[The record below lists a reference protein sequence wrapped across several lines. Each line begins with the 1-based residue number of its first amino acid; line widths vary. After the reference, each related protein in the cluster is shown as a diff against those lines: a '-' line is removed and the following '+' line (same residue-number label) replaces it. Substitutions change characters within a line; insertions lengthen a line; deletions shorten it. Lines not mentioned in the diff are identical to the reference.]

1 MKRDLK
7 LNMSHLDAISR
18 KVQSY
23 IDAMEAVGLAARKF
37 EQTIKDQDSDAY
49 NKLSEQWETNVWE
62 NEKILKYRLGVI
74 KEMIDSY
81 ISDMTDYIAPENET
95 AMMRVDRNDIW
106 WNYKQIEG
114 EATSFDWIVQDTG
127 STLAT
132 YKRLFIP
139 NPFSSDEENEA
150 KKSAQQQEEDAESA
164 RRQRNYEKLQG
175 FRDQLDTSIR
185 KKLSDSVDEIKKI
198 YENKVIPFENTD
210 DSYKSKM
217 SAYYSEWSSMGD
229 KFSDVG
235 NAIRDFLAGIGDS
248 LVDTVKGLLTLV
260 VDLGLLYVHSECSRM
275 TLGHVPET
283 LDQEVEKI
291 KQKYEPLLK
300 DPVNT
305 IGGIGQSICDTA
317 DEKGVAYSSGYIVT
331 EVVTALLADKGLDKI
346 KNVAKT
352 GKTADNVADIA
363 EGAAKGAGNAA
374 EDAGKAG
381 KGLEEAAKGAESA
394 AEDAGKAGK
403 TAGKVGESGS
413 SSNKFSNWDDMKDA
427 YKGKVTKFLKGN
439 KPKGSPIPKNWFEKG
454 GTLEIET
461 LDDGSQIW
469 KYTSAKG
476 DTVPYI
482 NQQVKFPKQYMFPD
496 EDIAEFSI
504 GKFTGDRELDKKAAL
519 EFLRSEGYDEI
530 PDGYVLHHDYENGKM
545 QLIEEEIHRIFTH
558 YGGNYYNK

>member
-23 IDAMEAVGLAARKF
+23 IDAMEAVELAARKF

-114 EATSFDWIVQDTG
+114 EATSFDWMVQDTG

-185 KKLSDSVDEIKKI
+185 EKISDSVDEIRKI

-248 LVDTVKGLLTLV
+248 LVGTVKGLLTLV

-291 KQKYEPLLK
+291 KQKYEPLFK

-381 KGLEEAAKGAESA
+381 KGLEGAAKGAESA

-413 SSNKFSNWDDMKDA
+413 KTINPNEIRYSQSSVNGSNDIIQSMRESGW
-427 YKGKVTKFLKGN
+427 KGEPIDVVEMPDGIYTTIDNTRVASAREAGVNVKANVHGYNDPLPSEYIERFTTKKGV
-439 KPKGSPIPKNWFEKG
+439 PKTWGEA
-454 GTLEIET
+454 IE
-461 LDDGSQIW
+461 LRVGKQKASFRN
-469 KYTSAKG
+469 G
-476 DTVPYI
+476 NPY
-482 NQQVKFPKQYMFPD
+482 
-496 EDIAEFSI
+496 
-504 GKFTGDRELDKKAAL
+504 GKFDMETIK
-519 EFLRSEGYDEI
+519 
-530 PDGYVLHHDYENGKM
+530 
-545 QLIEEEIHRIFTH
+545 
-558 YGGNYYNK
+558 

>member
-175 FRDQLDTSIR
+175 FRLKTQMIHIKARCRPTTVNGAQWETS
-185 KKLSDSVDEIKKI
+185 SVMQE
-198 YENKVIPFENTD
+198 TQ
-210 DSYKSKM
+210 S
-217 SAYYSEWSSMGD
+217 
-229 KFSDVG
+229 
-235 NAIRDFLAGIGDS
+235 GIFW
-248 LVDTVKGLLTLV
+248 
-260 VDLGLLYVHSECSRM
+260 
-275 TLGHVPET
+275 
-283 LDQEVEKI
+283 Q
-291 KQKYEPLLK
+291 
-300 DPVNT
+300 
-305 IGGIGQSICDTA
+305 A
-317 DEKGVAYSSGYIVT
+317 
-331 EVVTALLADKGLDKI
+331 
-346 KNVAKT
+346 
-352 GKTADNVADIA
+352 
-363 EGAAKGAGNAA
+363 
-374 EDAGKAG
+374 
-381 KGLEEAAKGAESA
+381 
-394 AEDAGKAGK
+394 
-403 TAGKVGESGS
+403 
-413 SSNKFSNWDDMKDA
+413 
-427 YKGKVTKFLKGN
+427 
-439 KPKGSPIPKNWFEKG
+439 
-454 GTLEIET
+454 
-461 LDDGSQIW
+461 
-469 KYTSAKG
+469 
-476 DTVPYI
+476 
-482 NQQVKFPKQYMFPD
+482 
-496 EDIAEFSI
+496 
-504 GKFTGDRELDKKAAL
+504 
-519 EFLRSEGYDEI
+519 
-530 PDGYVLHHDYENGKM
+530 
-545 QLIEEEIHRIFTH
+545 
-558 YGGNYYNK
+558 

>member
-1 MKRDLK
+1 
-7 LNMSHLDAISR
+7 
-18 KVQSY
+18 
-23 IDAMEAVGLAARKF
+23 
-37 EQTIKDQDSDAY
+37 
-49 NKLSEQWETNVWE
+49 
-62 NEKILKYRLGVI
+62 
-74 KEMIDSY
+74 MIDSY

-127 STLAT
+127 STPVT

-217 SAYYSEWSSMGD
+217 STYYSEWSSMGD
-229 KFSDVG
+229 KFSDAG
-235 NAIRDFLAGIGDS
+235 NAIKDFMTGVWDSLAG
-248 LVDTVKGLLTLV
+248 TVMGLLTLV
-260 VDLGLLYVHSECSRM
+260 ADLEILYVDVRWKSIVPIQ
-275 TLGHVPET
+275 VPEV

-291 KQKYEPLLK
+291 KQKYKPLLK

-374 EDAGKAG
+374 EDAGKVVES
-381 KGLEEAAKGAESA
+381 GLNSNLLDELVNSGVKYNP
-394 AEDAGKAGK
+394 EDIVAITK
-403 TAGKVGESGS
+403 TADGKLVWLENGTDTAGLNHIITEHADDFL
-413 SSNKFSNWDDMKDA
+413 NK
-427 YKGKVTKFLKGN
+427 GITQ
-439 KPKGSPIPKNWFEKG
+439 E
-454 GTLEIET
+454 
-461 LDDGSQIW
+461 Q
-469 KYTSAKG
+469 
-476 DTVPYI
+476 
-482 NQQVKFPKQYMFPD
+482 
-496 EDIAEFSI
+496 
-504 GKFTGDRELDKKAAL
+504 
-519 EFLRSEGYDEI
+519 I
-530 PDGYVLHHDYENGKM
+530 PDYVMNALENGKIVGY
-545 QLIEEEIHRIFTH
+545 QGRGTGRPIYEFTYNGEIHKVAITV
-558 YGGNYYNK
+558 GNNGFIVGANPK

>member
-127 STLAT
+127 STPAT

-150 KKSAQQQEEDAESA
+150 KKSAQQQKEDAESA

-185 KKLSDSVDEIKKI
+185 EKISDSVDEIRKI

-229 KFSDVG
+229 KFSDAG

-248 LVDTVKGLLTLV
+248 LVGTVKGLLTLV

-381 KGLEEAAKGAESA
+381 KGLEGAAKGAESA
-394 AEDAGKAGK
+394 AEDAGKVVESGGK
-403 TAGKVGESGS
+403 TF
-413 SSNKFSNWDDMKDA
+413 KFSDM
-427 YKGKVTKFLKGN
+427 TE
-439 KPKGSPIPKNWFEKG
+439 S
-454 GTLEIET
+454 EI
-461 LDDGSQIW
+461 
-469 KYTSAKG
+469 
-476 DTVPYI
+476 
-482 NQQVKFPKQYMFPD
+482 VKIVERY
-496 EDIAEFSI
+496 
-504 GKFTGDRELDKKAAL
+504 RKKAPI
-519 EFLRSEGYDEI
+519 EI
-530 PDGYVLHHDYENGKM
+530 PDTAKYKAKSMADGYEQISYKWNDGTYKYEVRWHTRTSGAPEGQGNTWVIQRTIPGNGETKPST
-545 QLIEEEIHRIFTH
+545 QFLIGENEWVEGWKWYDAINARKNGTATH
-558 YGGNYYNK
+558 EQIELLDRGHWKE

>member
-37 EQTIKDQDSDAY
+37 EQTIKEQDSDAY

-185 KKLSDSVDEIKKI
+185 KKLSDSVDEIRKI

-394 AEDAGKAGK
+394 AEDAGKVVESGLDSVDDIF
-403 TAGKVGESGS
+403 TAGKKTFDNFDINNAYVKPKHLSTTGGNGQKFIGASKAEAESIL
-413 SSNKFSNWDDMKDA
+413 KDA
-427 YKGKVTKFLKGN
+427 L
-439 KPKGSPIPKNWFEKG
+439 S
-454 GTLEIET
+454 
-461 LDDGSQIW
+461 
-469 KYTSAKG
+469 
-476 DTVPYI
+476 
-482 NQQVKFPKQYMFPD
+482 
-496 EDIAEFSI
+496 
-504 GKFTGDRELDKKAAL
+504 
-519 EFLRSEGYDEI
+519 
-530 PDGYVLHHDYENGKM
+530 NGKIVSISDNG
-545 QLIEEEIHRIFTH
+545 LTKVGNASYEIVIDAGKIVGTKGENLVKIVISSD
-558 YGGNYYNK
+558 GGMLSAYPIK

>member
-23 IDAMEAVGLAARKF
+23 IDAMEAVELAARKF

-49 NKLSEQWETNVWE
+49 NKLSEQWETNVW
-62 NEKILKYRLGVI
+62 
-74 KEMIDSY
+74 
-81 ISDMTDYIAPENET
+81 ENET

-127 STLAT
+127 STPAT

-229 KFSDVG
+229 KFSDAG

-260 VDLGLLYVHSECSRM
+260 VDLGILYVDVRWKFIVPIQ
-275 TLGHVPET
+275 VPEV

-317 DEKGVAYSSGYIVT
+317 DEKGVVYSSGYIVM
-331 EVVTALLADKGLDKI
+331 EVVTALLADKGLDKL
-346 KNVAKT
+346 KNVART

-363 EGAAKGAGNAA
+363 KRAGNAE
-374 EDAGKAG
+374 EDAGKDVASAYGITNANPQFG
-381 KGLEEAAKGAESA
+381 KGGLPQYYVPDVQDLIDKGI
-394 AEDAGKAGK
+394 
-403 TAGKVGESGS
+403 
-413 SSNKFSNWDDMKDA
+413 
-427 YKGKVTKFLKGN
+427 L
-439 KPKGSPIPKNWFEKG
+439 IP
-454 GTLEIET
+454 
-461 LDDGSQIW
+461 
-469 KYTSAKG
+469 
-476 DTVPYI
+476 V
-482 NQQVKFPKQYMFPD
+482 
-496 EDIAEFSI
+496 
-504 GKFTGDRELDKKAAL
+504 DKIK
-519 EFLRSEGYDEI
+519 
-530 PDGYVLHHDYENGKM
+530 
-545 QLIEEEIHRIFTH
+545 
-558 YGGNYYNK
+558 

>member
-23 IDAMEAVGLAARKF
+23 IAAMEAVGLAARKF

-62 NEKILKYRLGVI
+62 NE
-74 KEMIDSY
+74 
-81 ISDMTDYIAPENET
+81 T

-127 STLAT
+127 STPAT

-229 KFSDVG
+229 KFSDAG

-260 VDLGLLYVHSECSRM
+260 VDLGILYVDVRWKSIVPIQ
-275 TLGHVPET
+275 VPEV

-331 EVVTALLADKGLDKI
+331 EVVTALLADKGLDKL

-363 EGAAKGAGNAA
+363 EGA
-374 EDAGKAG
+374 GK
-381 KGLEEAAKGAESA
+381 A

-413 SSNKFSNWDDMKDA
+413 KGGSDVVQSKFNKLLNSDYYKNNPGYDCSEIATDFYDAAGQQGKIYRIEGKDGVING
-427 YKGKVTKFLKGN
+427 YEYGKVYDFEYHEVYSDGVYIYDPRYQNMPVLKDDYFRAL
-439 KPKGSPIPKNWFEKG
+439 K
-454 GTLEIET
+454 EI
-461 LDDGSQIW
+461 
-469 KYTSAKG
+469 
-476 DTVPYI
+476 
-482 NQQVKFPKQYMFPD
+482 N
-496 EDIAEFSI
+496 
-504 GKFTGDRELDKKAAL
+504 
-519 EFLRSEGYDEI
+519 
-530 PDGYVLHHDYENGKM
+530 PDGFDV
-545 QLIEEEIHRIFTH
+545 FTIQ
-558 YGGNYYNK
+558 

>member
-185 KKLSDSVDEIKKI
+185 EKISDSVDEIRKI

-229 KFSDVG
+229 KFSDAG

-260 VDLGLLYVHSECSRM
+260 VDLGILYVDVRWKSIVPIQ
-275 TLGHVPET
+275 VPEV

-331 EVVTALLADKGLDKI
+331 EVVTALLADKRLDKI

-394 AEDAGKAGK
+394 AEDAGKVVGSGLNSIDNTAITHSYLGDFTYNPK
-403 TAGKVGESGS
+403 TGAVSK
-413 SSNKFSNWDDMKDA
+413 M
-427 YKGKVTKFLKGN
+427 
-439 KPKGSPIPKNWFEKG
+439 KG
-454 GTLEIET
+454 GGHGQANIEFLEANGLEYNIVKVYDNGVRIGNIPDHKVKAKRTGTNQSWFPESWSESDIANAGAYIGN
-461 LDDGSQIW
+461 LPENVNVADGV
-469 KYTSAKG
+469 
-476 DTVPYI
+476 TVFGNYNGVRVGVI
-482 NQQVKFPKQYMFPD
+482 RTNGRISTIFPD
-496 EDIAEFSI
+496 
-504 GKFTGDRELDKKAAL
+504 AA
-519 EFLRSEGYDEI
+519 SQ
-530 PDGYVLHHDYENGKM
+530 P
-545 QLIEEEIHRIFTH
+545 
-558 YGGNYYNK
+558 

>member
-229 KFSDVG
+229 KFSDAG

-260 VDLGLLYVHSECSRM
+260 VDLGILYVDVRWKSIVPIQ
-275 TLGHVPET
+275 VPEV

-381 KGLEEAAKGAESA
+381 KGLEGAAKGAGNA

-403 TAGKVGESGS
+403 GLEEAAKGAESATEDAGKVVESGRNTGTVWDNITS
-413 SSNKFSNWDDMKDA
+413 TADNMPATEIPATFKIDLDGNINYVNPETGTNTLWTNSNA
-427 YKGKVTKFLKGN
+427 TKHMGEYVSRF
-439 KPKGSPIPKNWFEKG
+439 
-454 GTLEIET
+454 
-461 LDDGSQIW
+461 
-469 KYTSAKG
+469 G
-476 DTVPYI
+476 D
-482 NQQVKFPKQYMFPD
+482 
-496 EDIAEFSI
+496 ESWSI
-504 GKFTGDRELDKKAAL
+504 GTRSQVMLESYSASLNKAMETIGTEAPGRYFGTYGNWELGINTETGVVYHARM
-519 EFLRSEGYDEI
+519 I
-530 PDGYVLHHDYENGKM
+530 N
-545 QLIEEEIHRIFTH
+545 
-558 YGGNYYNK
+558 

>member
-229 KFSDVG
+229 KFSDAG

-374 EDAGKAG
+374 EDAGKVVESG
-381 KGLEEAAKGAESA
+381 LDSVDNIIKGVENGDVPLSNNIQKGNYGEMKMDAYFKSQGYERISLDRVTDLNTPTHQGIDGVYYNPDGHPPYIIGEAKYGSSRLSILADGTPQMSDKWIIDRLENA
-394 AEDAGKAGK
+394 
-403 TAGKVGESGS
+403 VGEGVANDIKMEMILNPDNVGS
-413 SSNKFSNWDDMKDA
+413 ILVHVSSDCGIDI
-427 YKGKVTKFLKGN
+427 TEL
-439 KPKGSPIPKNWFEKG
+439 I
-454 GTLEIET
+454 
-461 LDDGSQIW
+461 DGI
-469 KYTSAKG
+469 
-476 DTVPYI
+476 
-482 NQQVKFPKQYMFPD
+482 KQ
-496 EDIAEFSI
+496 
-504 GKFTGDRELDKKAAL
+504 
-519 EFLRSEGYDEI
+519 
-530 PDGYVLHHDYENGKM
+530 
-545 QLIEEEIHRIFTH
+545 
-558 YGGNYYNK
+558 

>member
-81 ISDMTDYIAPENET
+81 ISDMTGYIAPENET

-150 KKSAQQQEEDAESA
+150 KKSAQQQKEDAESA

-185 KKLSDSVDEIKKI
+185 KELSDSVDEIKKI

-235 NAIRDFLAGIGDS
+235 NAIKNFLTGVEDS
-248 LVDTVKGLLTLV
+248 IEGTVKGLLTLV
-260 VDLGLLYVHSECSRM
+260 ADLGILYVYSEC
-275 TLGHVPET
+275 TQTV
-283 LDQEVEKI
+283 
-291 KQKYEPLLK
+291 
-300 DPVNT
+300 
-305 IGGIGQSICDTA
+305 
-317 DEKGVAYSSGYIVT
+317 SGYSYS
-331 EVVTALLADKGLDKI
+331 D
-346 KNVAKT
+346 
-352 GKTADNVADIA
+352 
-363 EGAAKGAGNAA
+363 
-374 EDAGKAG
+374 
-381 KGLEEAAKGAESA
+381 
-394 AEDAGKAGK
+394 
-403 TAGKVGESGS
+403 
-413 SSNKFSNWDDMKDA
+413 
-427 YKGKVTKFLKGN
+427 
-439 KPKGSPIPKNWFEKG
+439 
-454 GTLEIET
+454 
-461 LDDGSQIW
+461 
-469 KYTSAKG
+469 
-476 DTVPYI
+476 
-482 NQQVKFPKQYMFPD
+482 
-496 EDIAEFSI
+496 
-504 GKFTGDRELDKKAAL
+504 
-519 EFLRSEGYDEI
+519 I
-530 PDGYVLHHDYENGKM
+530 PD
-545 QLIEEEIHRIFTH
+545 
-558 YGGNYYNK
+558 

>member
-18 KVQSY
+18 KVQRY

-114 EATSFDWIVQDTG
+114 EATSFDWMVQDTG

-185 KKLSDSVDEIKKI
+185 EKISDSVDEIRKI

-235 NAIRDFLAGIGDS
+235 NAIRDFLAGIG
-248 LVDTVKGLLTLV
+248 G
-260 VDLGLLYVHSECSRM
+260 
-275 TLGHVPET
+275 
-283 LDQEVEKI
+283 
-291 KQKYEPLLK
+291 
-300 DPVNT
+300 
-305 IGGIGQSICDTA
+305 
-317 DEKGVAYSSGYIVT
+317 
-331 EVVTALLADKGLDKI
+331 
-346 KNVAKT
+346 
-352 GKTADNVADIA
+352 
-363 EGAAKGAGNAA
+363 
-374 EDAGKAG
+374 
-381 KGLEEAAKGAESA
+381 
-394 AEDAGKAGK
+394 
-403 TAGKVGESGS
+403 
-413 SSNKFSNWDDMKDA
+413 
-427 YKGKVTKFLKGN
+427 
-439 KPKGSPIPKNWFEKG
+439 
-454 GTLEIET
+454 
-461 LDDGSQIW
+461 
-469 KYTSAKG
+469 
-476 DTVPYI
+476 
-482 NQQVKFPKQYMFPD
+482 
-496 EDIAEFSI
+496 
-504 GKFTGDRELDKKAAL
+504 
-519 EFLRSEGYDEI
+519 
-530 PDGYVLHHDYENGKM
+530 
-545 QLIEEEIHRIFTH
+545 
-558 YGGNYYNK
+558 

>member
-114 EATSFDWIVQDTG
+114 EATSFDWMVQDTG

-185 KKLSDSVDEIKKI
+185 EKISDSVDEIRKI

-229 KFSDVG
+229 KFSDAG

-260 VDLGLLYVHSECSRM
+260 VDLGILYVDVRWKSIVPIQ
-275 TLGHVPET
+275 VPEV

-374 EDAGKAG
+374 EDAGKVVES
-381 KGLEEAAKGAESA
+381 GLNSNLLDELANSGVKYNP
-394 AEDAGKAGK
+394 EDIVAITK
-403 TAGKVGESGS
+403 TADGKLVWLENGTDTAGLNHIITEHADDFL
-413 SSNKFSNWDDMKDA
+413 NK
-427 YKGKVTKFLKGN
+427 GITQ
-439 KPKGSPIPKNWFEKG
+439 E
-454 GTLEIET
+454 
-461 LDDGSQIW
+461 Q
-469 KYTSAKG
+469 
-476 DTVPYI
+476 
-482 NQQVKFPKQYMFPD
+482 
-496 EDIAEFSI
+496 
-504 GKFTGDRELDKKAAL
+504 
-519 EFLRSEGYDEI
+519 I
-530 PDGYVLHHDYENGKM
+530 PDYVMNALENGKIVGY
-545 QLIEEEIHRIFTH
+545 QGRGTGRPIYEFTYNGEIHKVAITV
-558 YGGNYYNK
+558 GNNGFIVGANPK